1 MQTYLPPILAAPG
14 EFDLQQIIFVVVF
27 LGIAFLQWLFKV
39 FKEQA
44 EAKERAKQ
52 PPPSAEEVEAR
63 RRAWQEQTTAYDQED
78 DEEEERKFKPAT
90 PQQQPAPTLSGGLGD
105 ILETL
110 RRTMEEQNK
119 PAQAPAPAPPPPPLP
134 AAAQPQASR
143 RVAPAPVPVVL
154 HTPSSSVNQTAAN
167 AYAVTLPVSAPI
179 PQHATARTEVRAR
192 HSNHPLADF
201 LRTTHGYRRAF
212 ILKEVLSPPKA
223 LQASPWS
230 TDS

>member
-1 MQTYLPPILAAPG
+1 MQIYLPPILAA

-52 PPPSAEEVEAR
+52 PPPSAEEIEAR
-63 RRAWQEQTTAYDQED
+63 RRAWQEQTVEY
-78 DEEEERKFKPAT
+78 DEEEREDIKPVA
-90 PQQQPAPTLSGGLGD
+90 PQQRPAPAPSLPGGLGD

-110 RRTMEEQNK
+110 RKNLEEQNR
-119 PAQAPAPAPPPPPLP
+119 PAPAPAPPPLP
-134 AAAQPQASR
+134 AAQPQVNKR
-143 RVAPAPVPVVL
+143 PVVTVTPPTPVVVKEPVP
-154 HTPSSSVNQTAAN
+154 TN
-167 AYAVTLPVSAPI
+167 AYTVSKQASEAFALPKP
-179 PQHATARTEVRAR
+179 ATAITEVRSR
-192 HSNHPLADF
+192 HSAHPLAEF

-223 LQASPWS
+223 MQSNPWS
-230 TDS
+230 SDS